1 MTLPSASLLAQGL
14 ALGVLTGGLYALL
27 SSGLTLYFGVMRI
40 VMVAHPAFLFLAAY
54 ATYFLHVTT
63 GMDPLLTMV
72 VTAPAFFLLGLGI
85 QRLLVARLAPES
97 LATMSVLLTFAL
109 ALLIEGGLG
118 VVATGSYRSVT
129 VDYASS
135 SLRLFGVSF
144 PVDRL
149 IGFGIAAVTLA
160 VLFVLLR
167 ATRFGTAL
175 RATIQHRTAARLV
188 GIDTERVTGIGFGI
202 GLATAAVGGAVLAL
216 ITTFFPAAHWGWIGK
231 LMAIIVV
238 GGLGS
243 IQGAAVAALLLGV
256 VEGVVLVTAGAT
268 PAALLFYAF
277 LFATLL
283 LRPQGLFGGRLAER
297 F

>member
-1 MTLPSASLLAQGL
+1 MSGTLLAQGL
-14 ALGVLTGGLYALL
+14 VLGILTGGLYALL
-27 SSGLTLYFGVMRI
+27 ASGLTLYFGVMKV

-54 ATYFLHVTT
+54 ATYALHTAT
-63 GMDPLLTMV
+63 GIDPLLTTV
-72 VTAPAFFLLGLGI
+72 VTVPTFFALGVAV

-129 VDYASS
+129 VDYASQA
-135 SLRLFGVSF
+135 LRLGSVAL
-144 PVDRL
+144 PADRL
-149 IGFGIAAVTLA
+149 IAFGVAAVTLGG
-160 VLFVLLR
+160 LFVVLR
-167 ATRFGTAL
+167 LTRFGRAL
-175 RATIQHRTAARLV
+175 RATISHATAARLV
-188 GIDTERVTGIGFGI
+188 GIDTDRVTAIGFGI
-202 GLATAAVGGAVLAL
+202 GLATAALGGAVLSL
-216 ITTFFPAAHWGWIGK
+216 ISPFFPAAHWAWIGR
-231 LMAIIVV
+231 LMAVIVV

-243 IQGAAVAALLLGV
+243 VQGAAVAALLLGV
-256 VEGVVLVTAGAT
+256 LEALLQVTWGAT

-283 LRPQGLFGGRLAER
+283 VRPQGLFGGRLAQR